1 MGFYLKTTK
10 WFRWMY
16 PKHLVWE
23 IPNDE
28 NAIYLTFDDGPTPE
42 VTEKAL
48 DLLKM
53 YDAKATFFCLG
64 KQVKAYPEIYQR
76 ILDEGHAVGNHTINH
91 IKRHYYN
98 SKSFIK
104 EIDSASK
111 LIDSHLFRP
120 PYGQIQMF
128 QARLLKDRYKIIMWS
143 VLSGDFDE
151 KVSKE
156 DCVETVMKHTKSGSV
171 IVFHDSVKA
180 GEKMLYCLSSILEAF
195 TQEGYIFKKIEEDC

>member
-10 WFRWMY
+10 LIRNLY
-16 PKHLVWE
+16 PKNMIWE

-28 NAIYLTFDDGPTPE
+28 NALFLTFDDGPTPE

-64 KQVKAYPEIYQR
+64 KQVKAHPEIYLR
-76 ILDEGHAVGNHTINH
+76 IIDEGHAVGNHSIQH

-98 SKSFIK
+98 SKSYLA
-104 EIDSASK
+104 EIREASHIVDSK
-111 LIDSHLFRP
+111 LFRP
-120 PYGQIQMF
+120 PYGQIKHNQV
-128 QARLLKDRYKIIMWS
+128 RILKNSFKIVMWS

-151 KVSKE
+151 KLSQE
-156 DCVETVMKHTKSGSV
+156 DCLKTVMKHSKSGSI
-171 IVFHDSVKA
+171 IVFHDNLMA
-180 GEKMLYCLSSILEAF
+180 GDKMLYCLSSCLEAF
-195 TQEGYIFKKIEEDC
+195 TKKGFQFRKID